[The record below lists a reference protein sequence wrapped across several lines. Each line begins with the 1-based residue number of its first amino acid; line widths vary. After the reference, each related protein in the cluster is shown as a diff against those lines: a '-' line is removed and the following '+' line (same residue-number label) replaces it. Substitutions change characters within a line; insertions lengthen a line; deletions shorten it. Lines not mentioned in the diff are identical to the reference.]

1 MVVTGAPGAG
11 KSAVL
16 AHIVMTAD
24 SGRAGELPAWDD
36 GIRATA
42 GSVLCAVHAKSKTA
56 LEVATQVA
64 RAASAGLPER
74 VEDLIRALRHAL
86 AQRRISR
93 DGSRP
98 P

>member
-1 MVVTGAPGAG
+1 M
-11 KSAVL
+11 L
-16 AHIVMTAD
+16 Y

-36 GIRATA
+36 GIRVTA
-42 GSVLCAVHAKSKTA
+42 GSVRCAVHATSKTA
-56 LEVATQVA
+56 LEVATEVA

-74 VEDLIRALRHAL
+74 VEDLIPAPRHAL